1 MKLNMYGL
9 KDNVEGEFIFFFQA
23 KNEGIMKRVVESAL
37 LDKNGNHFT
46 ANIKDK
52 AIYELGT
59 IETLT
64 GIVVPTDPIFVCGIN
79 EIRLDLIKQIKIAK
93 QEAGVENPTAEEVAK
108 DD

>member
-1 MKLNMYGL
+1 MKLELYGL
-9 KDNVEGEFIFFFQA
+9 KDNVEGEFIFFFQC

-52 AIYELGT
+52 AIYNIGT

-64 GIVVPTDPIFVCGIN
+64 GIVVPNDPVYVCGVN

-93 QEAGVENPTAEEVAK
+93 AEAGVENPDAKEVAG